1 MNTSVILESLS
12 ALNTMHEDTF
22 NMNKDGIDKLKN
34 FLDGDIMD
42 DDVEVVD
49 VEAKTEEEAEE
60 SHFGDF
66 ILECPVC
73 KLLMFKKKD
82 SVEIEDDFANI
93 GEPCPQ
99 CQTSDGFKIVGKVAP
114 LEEVTVDIEKKE
126 KLEGCSK
133 LKEGVAPEID
143 KYQTWVDY
151 DMKTYGKISK
161 TTMDAIKQAGYSVIE
176 DVDGEWEVIGHTADH
191 DDYEIEE
198 GLFDRKPQVRIQP
211 FIAWDTLDGKVR
223 GGKIVATPVEGRKGV
238 YNWYVDVD
246 GRPSDKRKYQEKELT
261 SRTDLIPEMLVKK
274 TAEELNPELKDIHL
288 FDMKFVDRNG
298 EVKPRVKEEYAKKLT
313 AKYTKSGSKEYKE
326 LIKMDEGLNNIDI
339 ETDDEFIHVK
349 SEEKECCDDEMI
361 EEISEKDIDEI
372 EDKEAEG
379 EDEDFDEVDVDEID
393 EESFDEVTESLL
405 KKVYSNVKSYKTT
418 DGSMDKNN
426 IFLEGVVTFTS
437 GAEKKTHF
445 KLTPISE
452 CLNGKCRVICEN
464 RAISE
469 KEHIFE
475 ALAKICGKKVILESA
490 KFSFNAKGEG
500 NAEQLV
506 EGVIPRNRICK

>member
-12 ALNTMHEDTF
+12 ALNTMHEDAF
-22 NMNKDGIDKLKN
+22 NMNKEGLDKLKN

-42 DDVEVVD
+42 GDVEVVD

-82 SVEIEDDFANI
+82 RVEIEEDFANI

-126 KLEGCSK
+126 KMEGCSK
-133 LKEGVAPEID
+133 LKEGVEPEID

-161 TTMDAIKQAGYSVIE
+161 TTMDAIKQAGYSVVE
-176 DVDGEWEVIGHTADH
+176 DVYGNWEVIGHTADH

-198 GLFDRKPQVRIQP
+198 GLFDKKPQVRIQP
-211 FIAWDTLDGKVR
+211 FIAWDTLDGKIR

-238 YNWYVDVD
+238 YDWYVDVD
-246 GRPSDKRKYQEKELT
+246 GRPADKRKYQEKELT

-361 EEISEKDIDEI
+361 EEVSEKDIDEI

-405 KKVYSNVKSYKTT
+405 KKVYSNVASYKTV
-418 DGSMDKNN
+418 DGSMSKDS
-426 IFLEGVVTFTS
+426 IFLEGLVTFNS
-437 GAEKKTHF
+437 GAKKRTHF

-452 CLNGKCRVICEN
+452 CVNGKCRIVCEN

-469 KEHIFE
+469 NEHIFE
-475 ALAKICGKKVILESA
+475 ALAKIHEKKVVLESA
-490 KFSFNAKGEG
+490 KFAFNAKGEN

>member
-1 MNTSVILESLS
+1 MKYSVIVESLS

-42 DDVEVVD
+42 GDVEVVD

-82 SVEIEDDFANI
+82 RVEIEEDFANI

-126 KLEGCSK
+126 KMEGCYK
-133 LKEGVAPEID
+133 LKEGVEPEID

-161 TTMDAIKQAGYSVIE
+161 TTMDAIKQAGYSVVE
-176 DVDGEWEVIGHTADH
+176 DVYGNWEVIGHTADH

-198 GLFDRKPQVRIQP
+198 GLFDKKPQVRIQP

-238 YNWYVDVD
+238 YDWYVDVD
-246 GRPSDKRKYQEKELT
+246 GRPADKRKYQEKELT

-274 TAEELNPELKDIHL
+274 IAEEVNPELKDIHL
-288 FDMKFVDRNG
+288 FDMKFVDKNG
-298 EVKPRVKEEYAKKLT
+298 DVKPRVKEEYAKKLT

-361 EEISEKDIDEI
+361 EEVSEKDIDEI
-372 EDKEAEG
+372 EDREEEK
-379 EDEDFDEVDVDEID
+379 EDEDFDEVDIDEID
-393 EESFDEVTESLL
+393 EDSFDEVTESFL
-405 KKVYSNVKSYKTT
+405 KKVYSNVDSYKTT
-418 DGSMDKNN
+418 DGYMDKQN
-426 IFLEGVVTFTS
+426 IFMEGLITFNS
-437 GAEKKTHF
+437 GNQKKTCF

-452 CLNGKCRVICEN
+452 CVNGKVRFAATNED
-464 RAISE
+464 ISE
-469 KEHIFE
+469 KEQIFE
-475 ALAKICGKKVILESA
+475 AKARVDGKKVMLESA
-490 KFSFNAKGEG
+490 NFSFNAKGEDDST
-500 NAEQLV
+500 NLV
-506 EGVIPRNRICK
+506 EGFIPRSRTSK